1 MQGNGSSADYTLLEQ
16 IGEGT
21 YGKVYKAMDKKTK
34 KTVAIKVIALEQEW
48 LPLLAEVNMVIDL
61 SHPSIVN
68 YYAWFFEGGCLWL
81 VMECCDGGGLSD
93 LMRVL
98 KRPFDE
104 NELAAICR
112 GVLQSLQY
120 VHSLNRIHRDIK
132 AANVLV
138 TSEGLVKLCDF
149 GVSAQLDSSV
159 GAKTSTR
166 IGSPYWMAPEVIL
179 AQGHNTKADIWSFG
193 ITALEL
199 FTGRPPRSEIPGSAV
214 LLKIPMSPP
223 PEAPANASERFK
235 KFIARCLVRDPEL
248 RASAAELL
256 EDEFIASVPERAAGT
271 IVRSLVTKFIQE
283 RAAAKAGEGQE
294 EGEEEEEEDAGED
307 DFAQSLLDGGAS
319 TLLLGSDTGTFM
331 AGGGGT
337 FVAGQGTMLVQGD
350 STMVASDGTM
360 VVQGGGGGLGDVKL
374 TFIDNPPPKIA
385 QAQKRNFSHFSDR
398 DLRVLLQSI
407 KTVAQ
412 NAIAGGAAPGGVLAN
427 YEDVRKGVVKELQR
441 RHPETPD
448 DYEELKV

>member
-1 MQGNGSSADYTLLEQ
+1 MEGSGKSADYQLLEQ

-21 YGKVYKAMDKKTK
+21 YGKVYKAMDKRTK

-81 VMECCDGGGLSD
+81 VMEHCDGGGLND
-93 LMRVL
+93 VMRVL

-104 NELAAICR
+104 HELAALLR
-112 GVLQSLQY
+112 GVLNSLAY
-120 VHSLNRIHRDIK
+120 VHTLNRIHRDIK
-132 AANVLV
+132 AANILV

-199 FTGRPPRSEIPGSAV
+199 FQGHPPRSEIPGSAV

-223 PEAPANASERFK
+223 PEAPPNATEPFRR
-235 KFIARCLVRDPEL
+235 FIARCLVRDPEL
-248 RASAAELL
+248 RATAAQLL
-256 EDEFIASVPERAAGT
+256 EDPFIRAVPDRAGAT
-271 IVRSLVTKFIQE
+271 IVRTLVTRYIQE
-283 RAAAKAGEGQE
+283 RAAAKGGDGDGDGDEDE
-294 EGEEEEEEDAGED
+294 EEEEEEDGGGD
-307 DFAQSLLDGGAS
+307 DAFAQSLADGGAS
-319 TLLLGSDTGTFM
+319 TILLGGDTGTFM
-331 AGGGGT
+331 ASADTGTFMASGGGT
-337 FVAGQGTMLVQGD
+337 FMASEG
-350 STMVASDGTM
+350 TMVASG
-360 VVQGGGGGLGDVKL
+360 GGGGGLGSVKL
-374 TFIDNPPPKIA
+374 TFVDNPPPKVA
-385 QAQKRNFSHFSDR
+385 QAQKRNFGHFSDK
-398 DLRVLLQSI
+398 DLRLLIASI
-407 KTVAQ
+407 KKVAQ
-412 NAIAGGAAPGGVLAN
+412 GSIAGGAPREAIVAN

-441 RHPETPD
+441 RHPDVPD
-448 DYEELKV
+448 NYEAL